1 MISEKRLPSSEVI
14 NEGKA
19 VIAEFEVQ
27 SIVPTL
33 MRHII
38 KRYLKKTGLKNVN
51 VTHKL
56 GSTPFTMKL
65 VIEGEIIK
73 PLSREQKSKINRLV
87 SSIEFVLEKVNGRG
101 AEADP
106 EELRSMLANEEPSLR
121 KIYYRV
127 K

>member
-1 MISEKRLPSSEVI
+1 VPNSEAV
-14 NEGKA
+14 NEGKM

-38 KRYLKKTGLKNVN
+38 KRYLKKAGFKNVN

-65 VIEGEIIK
+65 VIESETTK
-73 PLSREQKSKINRLV
+73 PLSKEQKNKINRLV

>member
-1 MISEKRLPSSEVI
+1 MISGKNLPNSEAV
-14 NEGKA
+14 NEGKM

-38 KRYLKKTGLKNVN
+38 KRYLKKAGLKNVN

-65 VIEGEIIK
+65 VIEAESAK
-73 PLSREQKSKINRLV
+73 SLSKEQKNKINRLV

-121 KIYYRV
+121 KIYYKV

>member
-1 MISEKRLPSSEVI
+1 MINENGSSKSEVI
-14 NEGKA
+14 NQGKV

-27 SIVPTL
+27 SIIPTL

-38 KRYLKKTGLKNVN
+38 KRYLKKIGLKNVN
-51 VTHKL
+51 VTHHL

-65 VIEGEIIK
+65 VIEADISK
-73 PLSREQKSKINRLV
+73 PLTRDQKNKINKLV
-87 SSIEFVLEKVNGRG
+87 SSIDFVLERVNGRG

-106 EELRSMLANEEPSLR
+106 EELRNMLAKEEPSLR